1 MKHAIVSNLD
11 EADYLAGETRSD
23 IRHEYVDGH
32 VYAMAGASKAHNI
45 IAGNIFSRLRQ
56 HLRGSPCRAF
66 VADMKVKIEASR
78 AYYYPDVVVTC
89 SEEDTTD
96 SAPRDVLTAPSL
108 IVEVLSESTENTDR
122 REKMRAYGSLDSLEE
137 YLLVDS
143 RRALAE
149 LFRKRAEGGWE
160 HWVMT
165 PGDTLNLASVGLD
178 IAVVDLY
185 EDAGL
190 RDSGGSPDL
199 ALDCSEDAA

>member
-32 VYAMAGASKAHNI
+32 VYAMAGASKTHNI

-96 SAPRDVLTAPSL
+96 TAPRDVLTAPSL

-122 REKMRAYGSLDSLEE
+122 REKMRAYGLLDSLEE

-143 RRALAE
+143 RKALAE

-190 RDSGGSPDL
+190 
-199 ALDCSEDAA
+199 